1 MLRSGRSLLLALALV
16 PLAAVVHLVGA
27 TPASAVTKKTVPPR
41 AGAACTKLGT
51 RAPGTTLD
59 CVAVGTKKQWQPKGS
74 KLNPF
79 LPGEA
84 FEWTQSSNG
93 TAPGALVSAR
103 RIVVTGYL
111 ADASQWVSSFPDN
124 QPDDIFKQIPDGSG
138 VRGVQ
143 ATVTMVSATDA
154 SSSRLGSLTT
164 FWLGDD
170 KAAGCCTEGLLEWG
184 IRPDAAIVA
193 NFDIAPGTSV
203 TGTMLFNVTDAA
215 VGKRPLMR
223 LAWLDQRTTRNSF
236 VYFAPAG

>member
-1 MLRSGRSLLLALALV
+1 MLRSRRLLLLALSLLPLVAL
-16 PLAAVVHLVGA
+16 PVVGV
-27 TPASAVTKKTVPPR
+27 TRASAATKKTVPPR

-79 LPGEA
+79 LPGES

-93 TAPGALVSAR
+93 TAPGALVSTR

-111 ADASQWVSSFPDN
+111 EDASQWVSSFPDN
-124 QPDDIFKQIPDGSG
+124 QPDDIFRQIPDGSE

-170 KAAGCCTEGLLEWG
+170 KPAGCCTEGLLEWG

-203 TGTMLFNVTDAA
+203 TGTMLFNATDAA
-215 VGKRPLMR
+215 IGKRPLMR

>member
-1 MLRSGRSLLLALALV
+1 MFALALA
-16 PLAAVVHLVGA
+16 PLALLQVAAGG
-27 TPASAVTKKTVPPR
+27 PARAATKKTVPPR
-41 AGAACTKLGT
+41 AGAACATLGT
-51 RAPGTTLD
+51 RAPGTNLD

-79 LPGEA
+79 LPGEP

-93 TAPGALVSAR
+93 TAPGALVSTR

-111 ADASQWVSSFPDN
+111 PDASQWVSSFPDN
-124 QPDDIFKQIPDGSG
+124 QPDDIFKQIPDGSE

-170 KAAGCCTEGLLEWG
+170 KAAGCCTQGLLEWG
-184 IRPDAAIVA
+184 IRPSTAIVA
-193 NFDIAPGTSV
+193 NFDIQPGVSV
-203 TGTMLFNVTDAA
+203 TGTMLFNVSDATI
-215 VGKRPLMR
+215 GKRPLMR

>member
-1 MLRSGRSLLLALALV
+1 MVRSRPLLLLALWLV
-16 PLAAVVHLVGA
+16 PLAAVPAVGGS
-27 TPASAVTKKTVPPR
+27 PAGAATKKTVPPR
-41 AGAACTKLGT
+41 AGAACATLGT
-51 RAPGTTLD
+51 RAPGTNLD

-74 KLNPF
+74 KPNPL
-79 LPGEA
+79 LPGEP

-93 TAPGALVSAR
+93 TAPGALVSTR

-124 QPDDIFKQIPDGSG
+124 QPDDIFRQIPDGSE

-170 KAAGCCTEGLLEWG
+170 KTAGCCTQGLLEWG
-184 IRPDAAIVA
+184 IRPSTAIVA
-193 NFDIAPGTSV
+193 NFDIQPGVSV
-203 TGTMLFNVTDAA
+203 TGTMLFNVNDASI
-215 VGKRPLMR
+215 GKRPLMR
-223 LAWLDQRTTRNSF
+223 LSWLDQRTTRQSY